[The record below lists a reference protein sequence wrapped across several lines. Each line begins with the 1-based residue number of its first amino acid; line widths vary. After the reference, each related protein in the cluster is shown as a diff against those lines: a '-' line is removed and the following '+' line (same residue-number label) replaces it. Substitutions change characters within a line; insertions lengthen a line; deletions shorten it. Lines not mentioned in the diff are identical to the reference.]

1 MENHRIT
8 IRIPQYDLHS
18 IDLFIRAG
26 EFSSRSEVI
35 RRAVNDFV
43 KAYAN
48 QVIEKADKTRKM
60 QDLEFAVETINP
72 ITYKN
77 NV

>member
-8 IRIPQYDLHS
+8 IRLPLPDVRS

-35 RRAVNDFV
+35 RHAVKDFV
-43 KAYAN
+43 KSYTK
-48 QVIEKADKTRKM
+48 QILEKADKTRKL
-60 QDLEFAVETINP
+60 QELEMAVEAMEILS
-72 ITYKN
+72 
-77 NV
+77 

>member
-26 EFSSRSEVI
+26 EFSTRSEVI

-43 KAYAN
+43 KSYAH
-48 QVIEKADKTRKM
+48 QVFEKADKAKKM

-72 ITYKN
+72 ITCKN

>member
-26 EFSSRSEVI
+26 EFSTRSEVI

-43 KAYAN
+43 KSYAH
-48 QVIEKADKTRKM
+48 QVVEKADKAKKM

-72 ITYKN
+72 ITCKN